1 MGGMWVRP
9 GAAALGGRI
18 SERDPSLRLI
28 VQNRIY
34 GSNCVDRRRSLRGR
48 ARRVGSVSGKT
59 DGAQTGSRH
68 CDPGANFASSDA
80 GNPLAFAVSACL
92 TGSCATGR

>member
-1 MGGMWVRP
+1 MWVRP

-34 GSNCVDRRRSLRGR
+34 GSNCVDCRRSLRDR
-48 ARRVGSVSGKT
+48 ARRVGSISGKT
-59 DGAQTGSRH
+59 DGAQTGSH
-68 CDPGANFASSDA
+68 QCDPDPWANFVN
-80 GNPLAFAVSACL
+80 GNTGDPRAFAVSACL
-92 TGSCATGR
+92 T